1 MTKQEFL
8 EKLRLALNGR
18 VSSEQLT
25 ENMHFYED
33 YINVEIRKGR
43 TEEEVLAGLGDPR
56 LIARTI
62 VETQGNEKSATEERK
77 KDDEGRSLPLVFRL
91 PLWVWLIFVLL
102 ILVLIL
108 SVVFSVISMVL
119 PVLIP
124 ILLVLFL
131 VKVFR
136 DWIN

>member
-43 TEEEVLAGLGDPR
+43 TEEEVLEELGDPR

-62 VETQGNEKSATEERK
+62 AETRGNEKTASKERGGQ
-77 KDDEGRSLPLVFRL
+77 EGERSLPLVFRL
-91 PLWVWLIFVLL
+91 PGWVWLVLILL

-108 SVVFSVISMVL
+108 GVVFSVLSMVL

-124 ILLVLFL
+124 IFLVLFL
-131 VKVFR
+131 VKLFR

>member
-1 MTKQEFL
+1 MTRQEFM

-18 VSSEQLT
+18 VSSEILK
-25 ENMHFYED
+25 ENMQFYED

-43 TEEEVLAGLGDPR
+43 TEEEVMEGLGDPR

-62 VETQGNEKSATEERK
+62 AETSGSTKSAPQEERGG
-77 KDDEGRSLPLVFRL
+77 EGRSLPLVFRL
-91 PLWVWLIFVLL
+91 PLWVWLLAVLL
-102 ILVLIL
+102 ILAVIL

-124 ILLVLFL
+124 ILLVLLL

-136 DWIN
+136 DWFN

>member
-1 MTKQEFL
+1 M

-18 VSSEQLT
+18 VSSEILK
-25 ENMHFYED
+25 ENMQFYED

-43 TEEEVLAGLGDPR
+43 TEEEVMEGMGDPR

-62 VETQGNEKSATEERK
+62 AETSGSTKSALQEERGG
-77 KDDEGRSLPLVFRL
+77 EGRSLPLVFRL
-91 PLWVWLIFVLL
+91 PLWVWLLAVLL
-102 ILVLIL
+102 ILAVIL

-124 ILLVLFL
+124 ILLVLLL

-136 DWIN
+136 DWFN